1 MARNEEHQPLQAEA
15 DNPPTGIYLRTPCKC
30 GWIYGKIH
38 PKGGQNCVYCTE
50 CDAFQYN
57 APKVETGQ
65 KKRSISTIRNQPK
78 PKQRSRILSLDSY
91 RCGLC
96 HATDKP
102 LQIGHIVSVKDC
114 LSLRWRVKQ
123 INSDDNLFA
132 ICEECNLGESS
143 QSLPKEI
150 ADRILSSRKVT
161 G

>member
-1 MARNEEHQPLQAEA
+1 MARKEETQSSETESN
-15 DNPPTGIYLRTPCKC
+15 NPPSIIYLRTPCKC
-30 GWIYGKIH
+30 GWLCGKIK

-65 KKRSISTIRNQPK
+65 KTRSVSAIRNQPK
-78 PKQRSRILSLDSY
+78 PKQRSRILGLDDY

-96 HATDKP
+96 HATDRP

-114 LSLRWRVKQ
+114 MSLGWKSRQ
-123 INSDDNLFA
+123 ICSDDNLFA
-132 ICEECNLGESS
+132 VCAECNSGEGSK
-143 QSLPKEI
+143 SLPKEI
-150 ADRILSSRKVT
+150 ANRIIESRKAN